1 MGNHDGTD
9 DKTRLPEKTR
19 DERRNINFPPHTRQP
34 PLQMKYQQELAFIS
48 GI

>member
-9 DKTRLPEKTR
+9 DKARLSEKMR
-19 DERRNINFPPHTRQP
+19 DERRNVNVPPHTRQP

>member
-1 MGNHDGTD
+1 MGDHDGTD

-19 DERRNINFPPHTRQP
+19 DERRRINFPPHTLQSP
-34 PLQMKYQQELAFIS
+34 SQMKYQQELAFIS